1 MNPRERNLLIVL
13 IAIVVGGVSLYAGV
27 RFWLNPLQEYNRTI
41 ERMIE
46 ENAIVN
52 KQLDDFNKERVKLT
66 VARLKSLPANPE
78 LAAAEYMAYLQP
90 VLDKSGMV
98 VEEMSH
104 AQPQKIKPVSAIP
117 NIKEVGHQIMTFTVR
132 ARGDLKQLV
141 KALDLMQKT
150 PYEHRI
156 RNLTIDRVEI
166 SQKKDASNRLSIQM
180 IIETLLVAKTE
191 NKPGLPPGINP
202 MLLISDEIVAAPLNI
217 NFGMVAAALQLKQ
230 TLPTLPESRDYALIG
245 DKNIFVGA
253 IPYEPKVFVK
263 KKEKEEPE
271 VEIAKG
277 PEAPEENTPA
287 YVYLTQTDPDQQTAY
302 LRNRIYGG
310 AERKLVV
317 NRPGYEEFQVT
328 DEVGSYVFFRGKIL
342 KVELRQIY
350 FQVKNQV
357 FTVQIGQSMAEAR
370 DYSFNRSWID
380 LEDEG
385 LYDKLFEEKEMGKDK
400 KDNKGKSTKKGSSNK
415 TDR

>member
-41 ERMIE
+41 ERMTQ
-46 ENAIVN
+46 ENADIDF
-52 KQLDDFNKERVKLT
+52 QLATFNQERRKLT
-66 VARLKSLPANPE
+66 LARLKSLPANPE

-90 VLDKSGMV
+90 VLDKSGLA

-104 AQPQKIKPVSAIP
+104 SQPQKIKPVSAIP

-141 KALDLMQKT
+141 KAMDLMQKT

-166 SQKKDASNRLSIQM
+166 SQKKDASNKLMIQM

-202 MLLISDEIVAAPLNI
+202 MLLITDEIAGTSLGI

-253 IPYEPKVFVK
+253 IPYEPRPLA
-263 KKEKEEPE
+263 KKEKEPD

-350 FQVKNQV
+350 FQVRNQV
-357 FTVQIGQSMAEAR
+357 FTVQIGQSLAEAR

-400 KDNKGKSTKKGSSNK
+400 KDNKGKSTKKGSSSK
-415 TDR
+415 TGR